1 MKTQI
6 QALQRL
12 HSNIKTALDSVWSQ
26 ALFLSVTNKKSQNKP
41 YGLLWFFVCLFITN
55 LKREVVTIKKK
66 NLNYANC
73 VSRLSTGAVVLNGFE
88 KLNLKQPTITHIFI
102 PHQIGTLVFS
112 KITI

>member
-41 YGLLWFFVCLFITN
+41 YGLLWDF
-55 LKREVVTIKKK
+55 
-66 NLNYANC
+66 
-73 VSRLSTGAVVLNGFE
+73 GASD
-88 KLNLKQPTITHIFI
+88 
-102 PHQIGTLVFS
+102 GT
-112 KITI
+112 